1 MILHNQTSNRLSWSM
16 GSREFSCEPWGPVDV
31 PDEWVE
37 LCIKRTLPL
46 GQSPVPAESKASA
59 RARAAQDTARAD
71 EIRVLR
77 GQLEETQ
84 AVAAS
89 AQQEAEKTKRQLTT
103 ATERANALVGK
114 LNEMETRLTRS
125 EDEKAAL
132 ELKLEEMAGKLAD
145 LEKHRAQKTQ
155 SQQNRK

>member
-16 GSREFSCEPWGPVDV
+16 GSREFVCEPWGTVDV

-37 LCIKRTLPL
+37 LCAKRTLPL

-71 EIRVLR
+71 EVRVLK
-77 GQLEETQ
+77 GQLEEAQ
-84 AVAAS
+84 AVAVS
-89 AQQEAEKTKRQLTT
+89 AQQEAEKAKRQLTT
-103 ATERANALVGK
+103 ATERANALVAK
-114 LNEMETRLTRS
+114 LNEAETRLTRS
-125 EDEKAAL
+125 ADERAAI

-145 LEKHRAQKTQ
+145 LEKHRAQKIQ
-155 SQQNRK
+155 QQNRK

>member
-71 EIRVLR
+71 EVRVLK
-77 GQLEETQ
+77 GQLEEAQ
-84 AVAAS
+84 AVAIS
-89 AQQEAEKTKRQLTT
+89 AQQEAEKAKRQLTT
-103 ATERANALVGK
+103 ATERSNALVSK
-114 LNEMETRLTRS
+114 LNELETRLTRS

-132 ELKLEEMAGKLAD
+132 ELKLEQMAGKLAD
-145 LEKHRAQKTQ
+145 IEKLRSQKV
-155 SQQNRK
+155 QQPNRK